1 MKTPPSLPKTM
12 QVIAL
17 TEPGGPDKLQAEDRP
32 VPKPKAGQILIETAA
47 AGVNRPDVLQRQ
59 GLYKPPAGASDVL
72 GLEVAGHVVALG
84 EGVNQWQIGDRVCAL
99 CHGGAY
105 ATFVAVDARH
115 VLPVPDTMKLDD
127 AACLPEAL
135 FTVWA
140 NLFDDGGLQPDQTTL
155 IHGGSSGI
163 GTIAIQMA
171 KLIGA
176 KTIVTVGHDDKAML
190 CGNLGAVHAINY
202 NQQDFVEEIDAIT
215 DGLGVHVVLDMVGGA
230 YVNRNLRCLRPHG
243 RHVSIA
249 FQDGHKAEIDLRLIM
264 GRRLRLTG
272 SLLRPRSADEKA
284 EICTEI
290 AQNIWPAVI
299 DGKIKPVI
307 FERFTL
313 AEAAAAHKVMDSGEM
328 HGKLLLINRLEHRDE
343 AP

>member
-1 MKTPPSLPKTM
+1 MTNTPALPSQM
-12 QVIAL
+12 HVVEI
-17 TEPGGPDKLQAEDRP
+17 TEPGGPDKLAVAMQP
-32 VPKPKAGQILIETAA
+32 VPKPKPGQILIEMTA

-59 GLYKPPAGASDVL
+59 GLYKPPASASELL

-84 EGVNQWQIGDRVCAL
+84 DGVSRWAIGDRVCAL

-105 ATFVAVDARH
+105 AEFVAVDARH
-115 VLPVPDTMKLDD
+115 ALPVPEGMKLDE

-140 NLFDDGGLQPDQTTL
+140 NLFDDGGLQPGQTAL

-163 GTIAIQMA
+163 GTTAIQMA
-171 KLIGA
+171 NLIGA

-202 NQQDFVEEIDAIT
+202 KTQDFVEEIEGIT
-215 DGLGVHVVLDMVGGA
+215 DGIGVHVVLDMVGGD
-230 YVNRNLRCLRPHG
+230 YVNRNLKCLRTYG

-249 FQDGHKAEIDLRLIM
+249 FQQGHKAEIDLRLVM

-284 EICTEI
+284 EIATEI
-290 AQNIWPAVI
+290 AQNIWPAVTQ
-299 DGKIKPVI
+299 GKIKPVI
-307 FERFTL
+307 FERFAL
-313 AEAAAAHKVMDSGEM
+313 KEAAAAHAVMDSGDM
-328 HGKLLLINRLEHRDE
+328 HGKLVLINGLGHD
-343 AP
+343 